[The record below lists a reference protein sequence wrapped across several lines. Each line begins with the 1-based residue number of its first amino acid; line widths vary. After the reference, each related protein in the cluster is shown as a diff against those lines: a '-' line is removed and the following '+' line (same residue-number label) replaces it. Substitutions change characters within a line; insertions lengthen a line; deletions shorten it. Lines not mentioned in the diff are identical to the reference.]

1 MSKAKKVKASVHR
14 GAGKVASAIAKVYES
29 IDSGGN
35 ILTQVCKS
43 AAQVYKGA
51 VIPKPDLKFIAQNV
65 ARLRE
70 WTPAS
75 GQTRMS
81 EVRKILRVYDRLP
94 EAIAAYTSKH
104 DTFTWH
110 TAVKLARC
118 LNREPSLK
126 HALALMEVK
135 QKAAQVSPL
144 QACGKACH
152 RLINLETTGGS
163 KARKFQDAV
172 QDIAESMGIPNVF

>member
-1 MSKAKKVKASVHR
+1 MASKQSKVKATPR
-14 GAGKVASAIAKVYES
+14 KGANKLASAIAKVYES

-43 AAQVYKGA
+43 ATQVYGGDA
-51 VIPKPDLKFIAQNV
+51 IPTVDMKFITSTV
-65 ARLRE
+65 ARLRG

-81 EVRKILRVYDRLP
+81 EVRKVLRVYNRLP
-94 EAIAAYTSKH
+94 EAIAAYTAKH
-104 DTFTWH
+104 DGFTWH
-110 TAVKLARC
+110 TAIKLARC
-118 LNREPSLK
+118 LNREP
-126 HALALMEVK
+126 ALAPALRLMDAK
-135 QKAAQVSPL
+135 AKAAHVSPL
-144 QACGKACH
+144 QACGKACS

-172 QDIAESMGIPNVF
+172 QDVAESMGIPY